1 MKNTTIDGL
10 ATRSPKRRSVSGT
23 RSATRANT
31 RRRSTPTRHNTK
43 SMDVTSGRKRTTKIA
58 APPRSAPNIDD
69 FLEPTHGYHNPM
81 EASFTDASSSDWSTL
96 LGEMEANTTN
106 NTELSDEEV
115 LAQHFDAGNWTEE
128 DDDLLAA
135 EFGAEEDKQ
144 KSKKKPKKEKPKKG
158 TKEYKKRRR
167 KRIGL
172 SILGIIL
179 ILAMVFFVWGD
190 WIISKLTGGNSGIW
204 DMISAIVS
212 ETVPFEEDENGRT
225 NVLVFGTEG
234 YDMSGSSGKGK
245 HDGAQLTDSIMV
257 ISFDQD
263 TKDVALLSLPRD
275 LKVSKA
281 CSAGKINEVYWC
293 FNQDGNNEEAGA
305 KALMDQVGNILG
317 IDFQYYAHINWASL
331 VNIIDTL
338 GGITITLD
346 EDINDRGWT
355 NAVAKAGVPITVN
368 GEQALGLARAR
379 HGTTGGDFTR
389 GNTQQKIV
397 EGIAQKV
404 LDNGLGASE
413 AINIMNILGDNL
425 RTNFSVDNVKAGI
438 ELISGFDINNIRQVP
453 LVDYTNNTYYVTTS
467 TINGISFVVPSAG
480 TGNWKEIKSYI
491 AKMFSSDP
499 IKREGATV
507 AIYNGTDTSGLA
519 SQEQSALEEQGYNV
533 IKIGDATSGLCAAKY
548 CIYSLTS
555 EKSQTKQA
563 LATKYNVDIQDGAG
577 LPQTLRAAGSDFIII
592 IGVAE
597 TNSE

>member
-10 ATRSPKRRSVSGT
+10 ATRSPRVRSVSGT
-23 RSATRANT
+23 RPTTRTNV
-31 RRRSTPTRHNTK
+31 RQSTPKRRNNTMA
-43 SMDVTSGRKRTTKIA
+43 MDVTPQRRRATSPSTNK
-58 APPRSAPNIDD
+58 PNLDD
-69 FLEPTHGYHNPM
+69 FLEPTHGYRDPM
-81 EASFTDASSSDWSTL
+81 EVNFTDASNNDWSSL
-96 LGEMEANTTN
+96 LGEIDTNAVN
-106 NTELSDEEV
+106 NTEISDEDI
-115 LAQHFDAGNWTEE
+115 LAQHFDAGNWTNE
-128 DDDLLAA
+128 DNDLLAA
-135 EFGAEEDKQ
+135 EFGAEEDDQ
-144 KSKKKPKKEKPKKG
+144 ESKKKPKKEKPKKG

-167 KRIGL
+167 KRIGF
-172 SILGIIL
+172 SIFGIII
-179 ILAMVFFVWGD
+179 ILAVVVFVWGD
-190 WIISKLTGGNSGIW
+190 WIISKLTGGNSGMW
-204 DMISAIVS
+204 DMISAMVS
-212 ETVPFEEDENGRT
+212 ETVPFDEDENGRT

-293 FNQDGNNEEAGA
+293 FNQDGNDEEAGA
-305 KALMDQVGNILG
+305 QALMDQVGNILG

-355 NAVAKAGVPITVN
+355 NAVAKAGVPMTVN

-397 EGIAQKV
+397 EGMIQKV
-404 LDNGLGASE
+404 LDNGLGAGE

-425 RTNFSVDNVKAGI
+425 RTNFSVDNIKAGVG
-438 ELISGFDINNIRQVP
+438 LISGFDINNIRQVP
-453 LVDYTNNTYYVTTS
+453 LVDYENNVYYVTTS

-480 TGNWKEIKSYI
+480 SGNWKEIKSYV

-499 IKREGATV
+499 VKREGATV
-507 AIYNGTDTSGLA
+507 AIYNGTGTSGLA

-533 IKIGDATSGLCAAKY
+533 IKIGDATNDLCTAKY
-548 CIYSLTS
+548 CVYSLTTD
-555 EKSQTKQA
+555 KPQTGQA
-563 LATKYNVDIQDGAG
+563 LAIKYGVDIQDGSN
-577 LPQTLRAAGSDFIII
+577 LPQSLRAAGSDYIII
-592 IGVAE
+592 IGAADSVTE
-597 TNSE
+597 

>member
-10 ATRSPKRRSVSGT
+10 ATRAQKRQPSSGGR
-23 RSATRANT
+23 RSATSPKTATKNMDIAPRRRANT
-31 RRRSTPTRHNTK
+31 PI
-43 SMDVTSGRKRTTKIA
+43 V
-58 APPRSAPNIDD
+58 APPTSVPRVDD
-69 FLEPTHGYHNPM
+69 FLEPVHSYQDPND
-81 EASFTDASSSDWSTL
+81 ANFTDPANTDWSNL
-96 LGEMEANTTN
+96 LGEMENTASEEIN
-106 NTELSDEEV
+106 LNDEET
-115 LAQHFDAGNWTEE
+115 LAQHFDDGNWAPE

-135 EFGAEEDKQ
+135 EFGAENED
-144 KSKKKPKKEKPKKG
+144 KKPKKKSKKEKPQKG

-167 KRIGL
+167 KRIG
-172 SILGIIL
+172 IIVAAIFVIL
-179 ILAMVFFVWGD
+179 IAVFLIWGD

-204 DMISAIVS
+204 DAISAMVS
-212 ETVPFEEDENGRT
+212 ETVPFDEDENGRT

-234 YDMSGSSGKGK
+234 YDMGGSSGKGK

-275 LKVSKA
+275 LKVPKA

-293 FNQDGNNEEAGA
+293 NNQDGTNEQAGA
-305 KALMDQVGNILG
+305 EALMEQVGSILG

-338 GGITITLD
+338 GGITVTLD

-397 EGIAQKV
+397 EAMIQKV
-404 LDNGLGASE
+404 LEKGLGAGE

-438 ELISGFDINNIRQVP
+438 GLMSGFDMNNIRQVP
-453 LVDYTNNTYYVTTS
+453 LVDYENNVYYVTTS
-467 TINGISFVVPSAG
+467 TINGVSFVVPAAG
-480 TGNWKEIKSYI
+480 TGNWKEIKTYV
-491 AKMFSSDP
+491 AQMFSSDP
-499 IKREGATV
+499 VKREGATV
-507 AIYNGTDTSGLA
+507 AIYNGTSANGLA
-519 SQEQSALEEQGYNV
+519 GSEQSALEEQGYNV
-533 IKIGDATSGLCAAKY
+533 IKIGDAPSGVCGTKY
-548 CIYSLTS
+548 CVYSMTTEKPQTS
-555 EKSQTKQA
+555 QA
-563 LATKYNVDIQDGAG
+563 LAEKYGVEIQDGSG
-577 LPQTLRAAGSDFIII
+577 LPQGLRAAKSDFVIV
-592 IGVAE
+592 IGVADTE
-597 TNSE
+597 AQ